1 MNMHARELCVF
12 VLGRDQAWGAWK
24 ERIQETWATDQTV
37 FVDFGSPK
45 TAEPESE
52 ELLERVP
59 TCSNCTPTP
68 SSPSVRRL
76 HLPDRTELPERP
88 YSRGLSL
95 WTALRQKLLD
105 HSNTSS
111 WLDSCY
117 WLMHVDGGAYVNV
130 KRVAQRLSCVKGLH
144 PEYYALGPMIG
155 QARVALADEA
165 TGYILSRRLLLSLRS
180 DWVPKCADYLSS
192 SSDAHGFGWNWP
204 SGFYVTLCL
213 WQQLRLLLQRL
224 GDPEQE
230 VLMQAVPAQRLNS
243 PLQRLRNLHPSG
255 HCVLVV
261 AAKTPASLL
270 EIHRRVRLVGPLE
283 GRGRDIVRNE
293 IGCSVALS
301 ILEPMALAPPWSY
314 RVARSIARCPLKEAV
329 SETGLG
335 LSLLR
340 RELLEPSRPQGPA
353 VEKLRSA
360 RGRKLC
366 ILMPTTD
373 ASPKQINR
381 AVAAAETWAK
391 PYLPQNSPD
400 ARQESPVLALLYS
413 RRPLFPEWANATLSL
428 RGDVDLRHPKFN
440 ALRFIY
446 MWLTLALY
454 HWSDCMFFMKADTD
468 AYVNVPRLW
477 ATLRAVNASAR
488 IYAGQV
494 TLAHGPA
501 YVKWTEFAH
510 GLGYVLSRAA
520 LRSAVPGLR
529 FCMNQL
535 LDVRL
540 ESIEDMLLGACLRRA
555 EIYPVE
561 LGKIIFDFKMT
572 SEHVDGVVKE
582 ALVTHRVEAQ
592 DMYVLHDAA
601 VRISRWWRG
610 TLGRRRLPAQLRK
623 ARLLRCSCERIQR
636 AWRSRRKAREVLDGS
651 FGDVLGDALA
661 FRATV
666 EKPVKKEPCC
676 EVPKASKVQA
686 VQAPEPETRKAGKD
700 SERSAIDAVLAEFA
714 VYTGAEPQSRAA
726 ALWQGCKL
734 RRALATRAVQ
744 AKLQLRRDLY
754 WLIVDVES
762 RHPPQVQ
769 VQDPHVGPWLDVLY
783 AGLSKLQSEALAEL
797 AAALHGR
804 RLPLGR
810 PTFRGWP
817 KDLRRLPRLVTR
829 PRPPIEV
836 GESAREPEADTH
848 GHAEPRR
855 CPPGRR
861 TPPKDWSKV
870 APKVR
875 CWDKG
880 QPLPVA
886 GAVSAGYQSGAS
898 TPTGRRPLSCS
909 RAGSPQGPPTQALL
923 RQRPRPGH
931 LTKVAMSI
939 ETSASKRS

>member
-1 MNMHARELCVF
+1 MGQPLQTQSSPAVRNHKQAAASRSERWHLVNGFFQAVGPLSLCSFGGYTESFLLGNSVRDGVDAQGPQGTMMTNAGRELCVF
-12 VLGRDQAWGAWK
+12 VLGGEGQGAWE
-24 ERIQETWATDQTV
+24 ERIQQTWGTDRTV
-37 FVDFGSPK
+37 FVDFGKSP
-45 TAEPESE
+45 EPSE
-52 ELLERVP
+52 PFEP
-59 TCSNCTPTP
+59 FCSNCTPGTP
-68 SSPSVRRL
+68 APSSVRRL
-76 HLPDRTELPERP
+76 RLDPKFSERP
-88 YSRGLSL
+88 YRALSL
-95 WTALRQKLLD
+95 WSALRDELD
-105 HSNTSS
+105 HSNSSSS

-117 WLMHVDGGAYVNV
+117 WLMHVDGRAYVNV
-130 KRVAQRLSCVKGLH
+130 KRVAQRLSCVRGLH
-144 PEYYALGPMIG
+144 PEYYGLGPMIG

-165 TGYILSRRLLLSLRS
+165 TGYIFSSRLLLSLQS
-180 DWVPKCADYLSS
+180 HWVPKCADYLSS

-230 VLMQAVPAQRLNS
+230 VLMQALPPQRHSS
-243 PLQRLRNLHPSG
+243 PLHRLRNLHPSG
-255 HCVLVV
+255 HCALLV

-293 IGCSVALS
+293 IGCSVLS
-301 ILEPMALAPPWSY
+301 ILEPMALSPPWSY
-314 RVARSIARCPLKEAV
+314 RVARSVVRCPLKEAV
-329 SETGLG
+329 SETELG
-335 LSLLR
+335 LSVLK
-340 RELLEPSRPQGPA
+340 RELLEPSRPRGPA
-353 VEKLRSA
+353 VEKLRAA

-373 ASPKQINR
+373 AAPKQINR
-381 AVAAAETWAK
+381 AVAAVETWAK
-391 PYLPQNSPD
+391 PYLPQTSP
-400 ARQESPVLALLYS
+400 EPHKKSPVLALLYS

-494 TLAHGPA
+494 TLAHGRA
-501 YVKWTEFAH
+501 YEKWTEFAH

-529 FCMNQL
+529 LCIKNL
-535 LDVRL
+535 LEVKL
-540 ESIEDMLLGACLRRA
+540 ESIEDMLLGACLKMA
-555 EIYPVE
+555 KIYPVE

-592 DMYVLHDAA
+592 EMYLLHDAVTKVLSRKG
-601 VRISRWWRG
+601 VRRAQRCPDQPLVAWDIG
-610 TLGRRRLPAQLRK
+610 TATAACAASKSEGLALQLRENSK
-623 ARLLRCSCERIQR
+623 SLEIETEGAAKGARARNEE
-636 AWRSRRKAREVLDGS
+636 SREG
-651 FGDVLGDALA
+651 LGALCN
-661 FRATV
+661 R
-666 EKPVKKEPCC
+666 
-676 EVPKASKVQA
+676 
-686 VQAPEPETRKAGKD
+686 R
-700 SERSAIDAVLAEFA
+700 
-714 VYTGAEPQSRAA
+714 AEPRSRAA

-762 RHPPQVQ
+762 RHPPKVQ
-769 VQDPHVGPWLDVLY
+769 MQDPHVGPWLDVLY

-810 PTFRGWP
+810 TM
-817 KDLRRLPRLVTR
+817 
-829 PRPPIEV
+829 
-836 GESAREPEADTH
+836 
-848 GHAEPRR
+848 
-855 CPPGRR
+855 
-861 TPPKDWSKV
+861 
-870 APKVR
+870 
-875 CWDKG
+875 
-880 QPLPVA
+880 
-886 GAVSAGYQSGAS
+886 
-898 TPTGRRPLSCS
+898 
-909 RAGSPQGPPTQALL
+909 QAC
-923 RQRPRPGH
+923 R
-931 LTKVAMSI
+931 
-939 ETSASKRS
+939 

>member
-1 MNMHARELCVF
+1 MSMHARELCVF

-24 ERIQETWATDQTV
+24 EKIQETWATDQTV
-37 FVDFGSPK
+37 FVDFGQSPEK
-45 TAEPESE
+45 SAEPEPE
-52 ELLERVP
+52 FLLEPPV
-59 TCSNCTPTP
+59 CSNCTPTP
-68 SSPSVRRL
+68 SPSVRRL
-76 HLPDRTELPERP
+76 RLPDRTELPEHP
-88 YSRGLSL
+88 YTRGLSL
-95 WTALRQKLLD
+95 WSALREKLLD

-111 WLDSCY
+111 WLASCY
-117 WLMHVDGGAYVNV
+117 WLMHVDGRAYINV

-144 PEYYALGPMIG
+144 PEYYGLGPMIG
-155 QARVALADEA
+155 QARVSLADEA
-165 TGYILSRRLLLSLRS
+165 TGYILSRRLLLSLQS
-180 DWVPKCADYLSS
+180 DWVQKCADYLSS

-230 VLMQAVPAQRLNS
+230 VLMAVPAQRLNS

-261 AAKTPASLL
+261 TAKTPANLL
-270 EIHRRVRLVGPLE
+270 EIHRRVRLVGPWE
-283 GRGRDIVRNE
+283 GRGRDVVRNE
-293 IGCSVALS
+293 IGCSVLS

-314 RVARSIARCPLKEAV
+314 RVARNIARCPLKVAV
-329 SETGLG
+329 SETELG
-335 LSLLR
+335 LSVLK

-360 RGRKLC
+360 RRKLC
-366 ILMPTTD
+366 ILIPTTD
-373 ASPKQINR
+373 AAPKQINR

-391 PYLPQNSPD
+391 PYLPHISPD
-400 ARQESPVLALLYS
+400 ARKESPVLALLYS

-501 YVKWTEFAH
+501 YEKWTEFAH

-529 FCMNQL
+529 RCMNQL
-535 LDVRL
+535 LNVRL
-540 ESIEDMLLGACLRRA
+540 ESIEDMLLGACLRHA
-555 EIYPVE
+555 KIYPVE

-572 SEHVDGVVKE
+572 NERLDGVVKE

-592 DMYVLHDAA
+592 EMYVLHDADGSNESCLPHA
-601 VRISRWWRG
+601 CCPDQPLVARDIGTAWQAGISEEWLMPRG
-610 TLGRRRLPAQLRK
+610 
-623 ARLLRCSCERIQR
+623 SCERIQR
-636 AWRSRRKAREVLDGS
+636 AWRSRRK
-651 FGDVLGDALA
+651 
-661 FRATV
+661 
-666 EKPVKKEPCC
+666 
-676 EVPKASKVQA
+676 VPKAKTVQA
-686 VQAPEPETRKAGKD
+686 VQVPEPETRKAGKD

-762 RHPPQVQ
+762 RHPPKVQ

-829 PRPPIEV
+829 SPIEV
-836 GESAREPEADTH
+836 GESAREPEADCR
-848 GHAEPRR
+848 GHSEPRR

-880 QPLPVA
+880 QPVPAA
-886 GAVSAGYQSGAS
+886 GAVSPGCQSGAS

-909 RAGSPQGPPTQALL
+909 RAASPQGPTVAPEALL

-931 LTKVAMSI
+931 LTKVATGMAI
-939 ETSASKRS
+939 ERPYASKRS

>member
-1 MNMHARELCVF
+1 MMTNAGRELCVF
-12 VLGRDQAWGAWK
+12 VLGAEGTLGQGAWE
-24 ERIQETWATDQTV
+24 ERIQETWGTDRTV
-37 FVDFGSPK
+37 FVSFGKSP
-45 TAEPESE
+45 EPEP
-52 ELLERVP
+52 LEVSNRTP
-59 TCSNCTPTP
+59 GGNCTP
-68 SSPSVRRL
+68 SSVRRL
-76 HLPDRTELPERP
+76 RLDPKFSERP
-88 YSRGLSL
+88 YRALSL
-95 WTALRQKLLD
+95 WSALRDELD
-105 HSNTSS
+105 HSNSSSS

-117 WLMHVDGGAYVNV
+117 WLMHVDGRAYVNV
-130 KRVAQRLSCVKGLH
+130 KRVAQRLSCVRGLH
-144 PEYYALGPMIG
+144 PEYYGLGPMIG

-165 TGYILSRRLLLSLRS
+165 TGYIFSSRLLLSLQP

-230 VLMQAVPAQRLNS
+230 VLMQALPPQRHSS
-243 PLQRLRNLHPSG
+243 PLHRLRNLHPSG
-255 HCVLVV
+255 HCVLLV

-293 IGCSVALS
+293 IGCSVLS
-301 ILEPMALAPPWSY
+301 ILEPMALAPAWSY
-314 RVARSIARCPLKEAV
+314 RVARSVARCPLKEAV
-329 SETGLG
+329 SQTELG
-335 LSLLR
+335 LSVLK
-340 RELLEPSRPQGPA
+340 RELLEPSRPRGPA
-353 VEKLRSA
+353 AEKLRAA

-373 ASPKQINR
+373 AAPKQINR
-381 AVAAAETWAK
+381 AVAAVETWAK
-391 PYLPQNSPD
+391 PYLPQTSPEPHK
-400 ARQESPVLALLYS
+400 ESPVLALLYS

-477 ATLRAVNASAR
+477 ATLRAVNASAM

-501 YVKWTEFAH
+501 YEKWTEFAH

-529 FCMNQL
+529 LCMNQL
-535 LDVRL
+535 LDVKL
-540 ESIEDMLLGACLRRA
+540 ESIEDMLLGACLKRA
-555 EIYPVE
+555 KIYPVE

-592 DMYVLHDAA
+592 EMYLLHDA
-601 VRISRWWRG
+601 VTKVPSRKGPRRAQRCPDQPLVACDIG
-610 TLGRRRLPAQLRK
+610 TATSACAASKSEGLALQLRENSKSLEIDTEGTRVPPK
-623 ARLLRCSCERIQR
+623 ARQ
-636 AWRSRRKAREVLDGS
+636 
-651 FGDVLGDALA
+651 
-661 FRATV
+661 
-666 EKPVKKEPCC
+666 
-676 EVPKASKVQA
+676 
-686 VQAPEPETRKAGKD
+686 PETRKAEKD
-700 SERSAIDAVLAEFA
+700 SERSAIEALPAECA
-714 VYTGAEPQSRAA
+714 VYEGAEPQSRAA

-734 RRALATRAVQ
+734 RRAFATRAVQ
-744 AKLQLRRDLY
+744 AKMQLRRDLY

-762 RHPPQVQ
+762 RHPPKVQ
-769 VQDPHVGPWLDVLY
+769 MQDPHVGPWLDVLY

-810 PTFRGWP
+810 QGGSVQGG
-817 KDLRRLPRLVTR
+817 PR
-829 PRPPIEV
+829 
-836 GESAREPEADTH
+836 
-848 GHAEPRR
+848 
-855 CPPGRR
+855 
-861 TPPKDWSKV
+861 
-870 APKVR
+870 
-875 CWDKG
+875 
-880 QPLPVA
+880 
-886 GAVSAGYQSGAS
+886 
-898 TPTGRRPLSCS
+898 
-909 RAGSPQGPPTQALL
+909 
-923 RQRPRPGH
+923 
-931 LTKVAMSI
+931 
-939 ETSASKRS
+939 